1 MNYNMIALDL
11 DGTLTN
17 SRKEIS
23 PRTKEALMKAQKQGI
38 KLVLASGR
46 PVYGIMPLAEEL
58 RLKENDGYILAYNGG
73 KIIECRT
80 GTVIFQNALTK
91 ERSRMVI
98 RAAECAGTDILSYDD
113 EWIVTN
119 NRFSPYAV
127 EESRINR
134 LELRQVEDMAAWVHG
149 LVPKFILLGHPDDL
163 AEKEPL
169 VKRWLGDEFSIYRS
183 AGFFLEVMPKGIDK
197 ARSLGQLLRQ
207 LRMRPESLIAC
218 GDGYNDLSMIDYAGL
233 GVVMANGVDVL
244 KEHAD
249 FVTDSNDEDG
259 IAHVVE
265 QFIFS

>member
-1 MNYNMIALDL
+1 MNYKMIALDL

-23 PRTKEALMKAQKQGI
+23 PRTKEALMKAQEQGV

-46 PVYGIMPLAEEL
+46 PVYGIMPLAKEL
-58 RLKENDGYILAYNGG
+58 CLKENDGYILAYNGG

-98 RAAECAGTDILSYDD
+98 RAAECAQTDVLSYDD

-119 NRFSPYAV
+119 NRFSPYAQ
-127 EESRINR
+127 EESRINC
-134 LELRQVEDMAAWVHG
+134 LELKQVEDMEAWVHG
-149 LVPKFILLGHPDDL
+149 LIPKFILLGHPDDL
-163 AEKEPL
+163 AKKEPL

-197 ARSLGQLLRQ
+197 ARSLGQLLLQ
-207 LRMRPESLIAC
+207 LRMKPEALIAC

-259 IAHVVE
+259 IARVVE
-265 QFIFS
+265 RFIFS